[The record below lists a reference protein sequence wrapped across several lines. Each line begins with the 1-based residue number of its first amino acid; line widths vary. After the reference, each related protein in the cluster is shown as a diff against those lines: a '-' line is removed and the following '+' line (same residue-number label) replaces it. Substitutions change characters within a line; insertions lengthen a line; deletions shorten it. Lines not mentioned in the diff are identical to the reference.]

1 MAPEYAMGGRFSEK
15 SDVFSFGVLVLEIIS
30 GRRNTSFYNDEIA
43 LSLLE
48 YVKKPTHFLLTN
60 FPVALN
66 FSLTEASVI
75 WFCQAWKIWNGGDF
89 EALIDERI
97 SSPRLRGEIIR
108 CIQIGFLC
116 VQEYPGNRPS
126 ISTVLAMLGNEI
138 VELPLPEQPALT
150 QRPNRNRQLSSSS
163 SSSQQTVSTGTVI
176 ITVIEGR

>member
-1 MAPEYAMGGRFSEK
+1 M
-15 SDVFSFGVLVLEIIS
+15 
-30 GRRNTSFYNDEIA
+30 
-43 LSLLE
+43 
-48 YVKKPTHFLLTN
+48 
-60 FPVALN
+60 
-66 FSLTEASVI
+66 
-75 WFCQAWKIWNGGDF
+75 
-89 EALIDERI
+89 IDERI

-163 SSSQQTVSTGTVI
+163 SPSSSQQTVSTGTVS